1 MPFPDLIGRSLLGA
15 EVHLPADL
23 PGART
28 LVLLAFR
35 QRQQAQVDRWID
47 RAVTDLGV
55 PGSPL
60 DPGFDGTR
68 AVIEV
73 PCLGRRWRP
82 ARRFIDG
89 GMTSSIAQAPI
100 LARTITVYDDVARI
114 LRAIDAP
121 TRDVVQA
128 RVVTRDGTILAAAH
142 GEPDGP
148 GWEAVARA
156 LEPPAPMAD

>member
-47 RAVTDLGV
+47 RTVADLGV

-60 DPGFDGTR
+60 DPGFDGSR

-73 PCLGRRWRP
+73 PCIGRRWRP

-89 GMTSSIAQAPI
+89 GMASSIAHAPI
-100 LARTITVYDDVARI
+100 LARTITVYSDVDRI

-121 TRDVVQA
+121 ARDRVQA

-142 GEPDGP
+142 GEPEGP
-148 GWEAVARA
+148 GWEAVAA
-156 LEPPAPMAD
+156 TLEAT